1 MHQDFDNMTDEEIA
15 LLAQQGDADASEYLL
30 NKYKNFVRSKARSY
44 FLVGAD
50 HEDIVQEGMIGLFKA
65 VRDFDFSH
73 KTSFYSFAELC
84 ISRQIY
90 SAVEAAN
97 RKKHMP
103 LNSYVSLYEEK
114 ESEGDAQPLINTIQ
128 AGMENNPEAL
138 FLNQEY
144 TDALQESL
152 WESLSPLE
160 SKVLYLHLQGT
171 DYRTIAELIDRS
183 PKTVDNAIQRIKSK
197 AEKLW
202 KDKKV
207 VDN

>member
-1 MHQDFDNMTDEEIA
+1 MTDEQLIEDYRAGEEKIIDFLMDKYKPMVRKKA
-15 LLAQQGDADASEYLL
+15 RAMYLL
-30 NKYKNFVRSKARSY
+30 GGEN
-44 FLVGAD
+44 
-50 HEDIVQEGMIGLFKA
+50 EDLIQEGMIGLFKA

-103 LNSYVSLYEEK
+103 LNSYAVAVRGKGERRRCPAADQYDSG
-114 ESEGDAQPLINTIQ
+114 GDE
-128 AGMENNPEAL
+128 ENNPEAL

>member
-1 MHQDFDNMTDEEIA
+1 MSSYEKMTDEQLIEDYRAGEEKIIDFLMDKYKPMVRKKA
-15 LLAQQGDADASEYLL
+15 RAMYLL
-30 NKYKNFVRSKARSY
+30 GGEN
-44 FLVGAD
+44 
-50 HEDIVQEGMIGLFKA
+50 EDLIQEGMIGLFKA
-65 VRDFDFSH
+65 VRDFDFLH

>member
-1 MHQDFDNMTDEEIA
+1 
-15 LLAQQGDADASEYLL
+15 
-30 NKYKNFVRSKARSY
+30 
-44 FLVGAD
+44 
-50 HEDIVQEGMIGLFKA
+50 MIGLFKA

>member
-1 MHQDFDNMTDEEIA
+1 MSSYEKMTDEQLIEDYRAGEEKIIDILMDKYKPMVRKKA
-15 LLAQQGDADASEYLL
+15 RAMYLL
-30 NKYKNFVRSKARSY
+30 GGEN
-44 FLVGAD
+44 
-50 HEDIVQEGMIGLFKA
+50 EDLIQEGMIGLFKA